1 MLETPCISRLMNRFK
16 TGGNKLKRTILT
28 SITLVVIMVLIFAG
42 FSNCSFYKKV
52 DDDMQL
58 EKVGKQRDE
67 AWKMIEADKP
77 DSAATIYV
85 RMAGTY
91 TGKERNKELL
101 THYGVAMVNL
111 GYIWLYEW
119 NNAEQA
125 YVWLERGRVLGE
137 KYDLPLVKLGAYDNL
152 GKIYADY
159 RCFDQAEK
167 FYRDALREALDAGM
181 EWEVTMCFTDLVNLA
196 LARGDISSVGED
208 IYRVGDFKFSDPDM
222 LAFCQPITRGLRQ
235 WLEGKPEEGAA
246 SIAEADKKTDALV
259 GSKRFAA
266 SQRMLLGEA
275 LIAAGL
281 NKEGLTALSDARN
294 VAQSD
299 SLNDLLETSYR
310 LLAKAYGSVS
320 LRDSSAFY
328 DYKALQIH
336 DSLFNASK
344 LGRIR
349 DLEVAAVQDNLQR
362 QVLQEQ
368 NNSRQMRQFVFIGV
382 LFCLVVVIFAVWLAV
397 NYRKV
402 RLANRELY
410 KRNLELA
417 NVLPGQ
423 KPLPAMSSEDC
434 ADTHEVKEC
443 GQYDSVKGS
452 NAGNRA
458 ASLIATAD
466 EVLSPDF
473 TIDRLS
479 EMTGIR
485 SRILADELI
494 EATDK
499 NFKTLVT
506 ERRVREACRLFADDR
521 TSRMYSIEGVA
532 ERVGYRSRTHF
543 SRVFKEVTGMT
554 ASEFVKQARS
564 SQST

>member
-167 FYRDALREALDAGM
+167 FYRDALCEALDAGM

-222 LAFCQPITRGLRQ
+222 LAFCQPITLGLRQ
-235 WLEGKPEEGAA
+235 WLEGKPEEGAT

-349 DLEVAAVQDNLQR
+349 DLEVAALQDNLQR

-434 ADTHEVKEC
+434 ADTHEAKEC

>member
-434 ADTHEVKEC
+434 SDTHEVKEC

-494 EATDK
+494 EATGK